1 MDIALCNSVL
11 VKNLRETKKFNIV
24 GKATLKITDEEVWQL
39 RGITVEGVSVKSKNI
54 INENN
59 LTLNLIVEE

>member
-1 MDIALCNSVL
+1 LALKSNSS
-11 VKNLRETKKFNIV
+11 
-24 GKATLKITDEEVWQL
+24 TDEEVWQL